1 MKKILIVIIAI
12 MMLSTLSG
20 CGKKETEKNADG
32 TETVN
37 NEKLKEDKTLDG
49 LKFSNDSIIF
59 DGSNTQFSSSV
70 KNTTKETK
78 EVTYVKATVV
88 YEDSNKVERAIELL
102 MYFGES
108 IEPGQVRTTTTVVD
122 TDLRKTLKVD
132 YELVK

>member
-1 MKKILIVIIAI
+1 MKKTLIVIIAI
-12 MMLSTLSG
+12 LMLSSLTA
-20 CGKKETEKNADG
+20 CGKKENIKNSDG

-88 YEDSNKVERAIELL
+88 YEDSNKVEREIELL